1 MVAIGVRVAS
11 VCWLSGVPVAEGQL
25 SDKLGY
31 ALRCWMEL
39 SPQERAF
46 AAEVERCRAAAG
58 VKQDWV
64 ARQVGLSRP
73 KISEICRGRF
83 LPSRQVLE
91 DLVIALAMDRERAVE
106 LWHAAREAREGRRHS
121 ERMLSLPA
129 PTGWSALPVLPA
141 EVLALLRAQ
150 EEAAV
155 YLPYRLHGARTTS
168 LATVYVRQHLGS
180 GMEEPQPEQPRAEP
194 VRDGRVPLS
203 LPEPPAPRLTV
214 RPPSRTLRAA
224 LDGDDHLL
232 VTGGPGQ
239 GKSTMSLRL
248 AAEIAA
254 TWRAPTTDEAAPL
267 AEPVI
272 PVRLTARELA
282 TRLGLPG
289 AQALAASI
297 MAEYGSLMLRF
308 EVGTDVL
315 GGKVGGCRWLLLVD
329 GLDEI
334 ANGAERDQLV
344 KVLGAWASGPDSP
357 YRIVLTTRPVEGA
370 ALAPFQRA
378 AAARYELQPF
388 DEEALARFAENW
400 FAEEGSDTAARFVR
414 QIRHAHL
421 DELVQVPLL
430 ATIAAIIFSQH
441 DDLPLPDNEYELYEA
456 YLSYLRPARPA
467 ARDVYERMRIPLL
480 ELLGWVRFTT
490 DKSLIATAHGWFSQQ
505 VSTQHRSANW
515 QEELVTFLTST
526 GPLELRGDELRF
538 MHHSFAEHLAAT
550 FTARTLPEM
559 FDADAFVHLLHA
571 SRQEIRGRHARVV
584 LVHYTRLRP
593 TEADRLVHWLHEGA
607 ADDHLLAARLLAKH
621 VPANAEVVD
630 DFLATARSWAM
641 TTQYPSWDILDS
653 ITRATHHPGLVPWLV
668 NLQGDEQAPW
678 RSRVAAAIALATRLD
693 AEKAAEFLRTVLH
706 DEDVPIVARLDAA
719 EGLSDYHTSYREIA
733 EQGLRLVLA
742 DPSVPAGRRR
752 TATVVLAGLS
762 PAAHSHAVASLQ
774 ASLAD
779 PWTSM
784 EALVQS
790 ASALTEI
797 GLEFHEQCADVF
809 RAVLATTREW
819 SDVRSAALGLAALG
833 PSYLSEAADVL
844 IAFAR
849 NRRNDYFYRA
859 PAAKE
864 LHDLG
869 PQFRATGAGLVL
881 EMLNEPSTEFYERCS
896 LANTLAGLGSDFHA
910 QAAER
915 LRVLANMRGAQQV
928 SNTSI
933 ADGLV
938 ELGPDYHAE
947 AAAML
952 KRVVDDPLSD
962 RTSTV
967 FAVGRLAKL
976 GPAHREFA
984 ARWLRQHLEAN
995 EHSPDHQVLAAAELT
1010 RLGPEFHQEVT
1021 NFLSATVATAQP
1033 DAPYIGHA
1041 CSTLLNLGTEH
1052 RELCAKTLAAAF
1064 RSPSLDLN
1072 LLNSTTQLA
1081 SLGPVHRQEANEL
1094 LREVIEDPIRSDRIR
1109 LLAALRLARL
1119 DARHEREAFAE
1130 LMAVLCQPGGPDI
1143 DRLPGFSALGN
1154 HQRHELAGTMCE
1166 LLSDPCTGPER
1177 ALTIAKAVAQL
1188 SRKHVPRAVEVLAD
1202 IMADKAAKP
1211 FTRFD
1216 AAEEYVALRPA
1227 RTADAVAATADSLLP
1242 ANLFWTLRAGCLT
1255 LAGFGHD
1262 ATPLVRGVL
1271 AEHDTERS
1279 LRQESALLL
1288 TDLEPSARDETVA
1301 ELRRQVADE
1310 CLDDKSRGELLMD
1323 LVELESVWVDE
1334 AVAFHKALL
1343 DDPTQPTQARCEV
1356 AWPLAVLDRTL
1367 WSHIV
1372 ATVRGL
1378 AFQPFAT
1385 ATDRHAVT
1393 HCLIQLRAMSVAEEQ
1408 TALAMLVRD
1417 PRLDPRLRHATIPY
1431 LEGAARLDAQR
1442 RQLADH
1448 TCEVDDRVPTV
1459 NAVRDSTILAREATT
1474 ALRDVLTAPE
1484 FSPEE
1489 RVAAA
1494 DALASLSVRLMPD
1507 AVNALMTIANSEGSA
1522 RFAALR
1528 ALGWLDGSPRR
1539 TALSVTE
1546 SLVTDESLPARQRRH
1561 AAELLMDLEYAPKPF
1576 LLDYLRAI
1584 AQDPTVAGTC
1594 RVNTLYALRH
1604 VDGPSPL
1611 RELRDDECTTPAVR
1625 AQAAEQLVGFT
1636 SKDQA
1641 AAVQLL
1647 GHIANEPTIKA
1658 ALRVRAAQALT
1669 DLGTTGRHVAI
1680 DTLVRIAADTAL
1692 PTTARAYAA
1701 EHLAET
1707 CPPRRGDA
1715 VRILRELQHVANP
1728 FHRIQV
1734 LRILGILSPEE
1745 ATYKLADMTEDTAL
1759 GPVARLRSAEALA
1772 DLRHDHHET
1781 AAVTARQLMT
1791 DDNVPWHIRRHAAR
1805 DLARW
1810 STLCRQEAR
1819 NFLRAD

>member
-1 MVAIGVRVAS
+1 
-11 VCWLSGVPVAEGQL
+11 
-25 SDKLGY
+25 
-31 ALRCWMEL
+31 MEL

-91 DLVIALAMDRERAVE
+91 DLITALAMDGERAVE
-106 LWHAAREAREGRRHS
+106 LWHAARRAREGRRHS
-121 ERMLSLPA
+121 ERMSSLPA
-129 PTGWSALPVLPA
+129 PTGWSTLPVLLP

-194 VRDGRVPLS
+194 VRDGQVPLS

-224 LDGDDHLL
+224 LDGDGHLL

-248 AAEIAA
+248 AADIAA
-254 TWRAPTTDEAAPL
+254 AWRAPTTDEAAPL

-308 EVGTDVL
+308 EVGADVL
-315 GGKVGGCRWLLLVD
+315 GEKVGGCRWLLLVD

-334 ANGAERDQLV
+334 ANGDERDQLV

-400 FAEEGSDTAARFVR
+400 FAEEGPDTAARFVR

-430 ATIAAIIFSQH
+430 ATIAAIIFSQY

-467 ARDVYERMRIPLL
+467 VRDVYERMRIPLL

-505 VSTQHRSANW
+505 VPTQHRSANW
-515 QEELVTFLTST
+515 QEELVNFLTST
-526 GPLELRGDELRF
+526 GPLELRGYELRF

-550 FTARTLPEM
+550 FTARTLPET

-571 SRQEIRGRHARVV
+571 SRQEIRGRHARAV

-593 TEADRLVHWLHEGA
+593 TEADRLIRWLHDGT
-607 ADDHLLAARLLAKH
+607 ADDHLLTARLLAKH
-621 VPANAEVVD
+621 VPTSGEVVD
-630 DFLATARSWAM
+630 VFLATARSWAM
-641 TTQYPSWDILDS
+641 TTQYPSGDILDS

-668 NLQGDEQAPW
+668 DLQGDEKAPW
-678 RSRVAAAIALATRLD
+678 QSRVAAAIALATRLD
-693 AEKAAEFLRTVLH
+693 TEPAAEFLRTVLH
-706 DEDVPIVARLDAA
+706 DEDIPIAARLDAA
-719 EGLSDYHTSYREIA
+719 EGLSDCRTSYREIA
-733 EQGLRLVLA
+733 EQGLRLVLT
-742 DPSVPAGRRR
+742 DPSVPATRRR
-752 TATVVLAGLS
+752 TATVVLAGLG
-762 PAAHSHAVASLQ
+762 PDAQAHAVASLK
-774 ASLAD
+774 ASLVD
-779 PWTSM
+779 PWASI
-784 EALVQS
+784 EDLVQC
-790 ASALTEI
+790 AAALTEI
-797 GLEFHEQCADVF
+797 GLEFHDQCVDVF

-819 SDVRSAALGLAALG
+819 SDIRSAALGLAALG
-833 PSYLSEAADVL
+833 PNYLSEAADALV
-844 IAFAR
+844 AFAR
-849 NRRNDYFYRA
+849 DRRSDFYFDRA
-859 PAAKE
+859 AAAKE
-864 LHDLG
+864 VHDLG
-869 PQFRATGAGLVL
+869 PQFRATGADLML
-881 EMLNEPSTEFYERCS
+881 EMLNEPSIDFNERCYLVS
-896 LANTLAGLGSDFHA
+896 RLASLGSDFHA

-915 LRVLANMRGAQQV
+915 LRALANVRGAYQV
-928 SNTSI
+928 GNTSV

-938 ELGPDYHAE
+938 DLGPDYHAE

-962 RTSTV
+962 KTSAV
-967 FAVGRLAKL
+967 SAVGRLAKL
-976 GPAHREFA
+976 GPVHREFA
-984 ARWLRQHLEAN
+984 VQWLRQQLETT
-995 EHSPDHQVLAAAELT
+995 EHSPDHRVWAAAELT
-1010 RLGPEFHQEVT
+1010 HLGPEFHQEVT

-1033 DAPYIGHA
+1033 DSSYVGHA
-1041 CSTLLNLGTEH
+1041 CSTLRNLGTEH
-1052 RELCAKTLAAAF
+1052 RELCAKTLTAAL
-1064 RSPSLDLN
+1064 RSPSLN
-1072 LLNSTTQLA
+1072 LNSLNNATQLA
-1081 SLGPVHRQEANEL
+1081 SLGPVHRQDANEL
-1094 LREVIEDPIRSDRIR
+1094 LSAVLKDSTRSDRFR
-1109 LLAALRLARL
+1109 FFAALRLARL
-1119 DARHEREAFAE
+1119 DARHRRESFAG
-1130 LMAVLCQPGGPDI
+1130 LMAVLHQPGGPDI
-1143 DRLPGFSALGN
+1143 DLLPDFSALGN
-1154 HQRHELAGTMCE
+1154 HQRHELADTLCD
-1166 LLSDPCTGPER
+1166 LLSDPSTGPKR
-1177 ALTIAKAVAQL
+1177 ALTIAKKVAQL
-1188 SRKHVPRAVEVLAD
+1188 SRKHVPRAVEVLTD
-1202 IMADKAAKP
+1202 IMADKAARP

-1216 AAEEYVALRPA
+1216 AAEEYAALRPDRIA
-1227 RTADAVAATADSLLP
+1227 HAVAATADSLLP
-1242 ANLFWTLRAGCLT
+1242 ANLFRTLRAGCLT

-1279 LRQESALLL
+1279 LRQKSALLL
-1288 TDLEPSARDETVA
+1288 TDLEPSAQDETIA

-1310 CLDDKSRGELLMD
+1310 CLDDKSRSDLLMD
-1323 LVELESVWVDE
+1323 LVELDSVWVDE

-1343 DDPTQPTQARCEV
+1343 DDPAQPTQARCEA

-1372 ATVRGL
+1372 ATVHRL
-1378 AFQPFAT
+1378 ASQPFAT
-1385 ATDRHAVT
+1385 STDRHAVT
-1393 HCLIQLRAMSVAEEQ
+1393 HCLIRLRTMSVAEEQ
-1408 TALAMLVRD
+1408 TALAVLVRD
-1417 PRLDPRLRHATIPY
+1417 PGLAPKLRHKTIPY

-1448 TCEVDDRVPTV
+1448 TCEVDYRVPTV
-1459 NAVRDSTILAREATT
+1459 NAVRDSTILARETTT

-1484 FSPEE
+1484 FNPEE

-1507 AVNALMTIANSEGSA
+1507 AVNALTTITNSEGSA
-1522 RFAALR
+1522 RFTALH
-1528 ALGWLDGSPRR
+1528 ALGWLDGTPRR

-1546 SLVTDESLPARQRRH
+1546 SLVTDESLPARQRRC

-1594 RVNTLYALRH
+1594 RVNAMYALRH
-1604 VDGPSPL
+1604 VDGPDPL
-1611 RELRDDECTTPAVR
+1611 RKLRDDERTTPAVR
-1625 AQAAEQLVGFT
+1625 TEAAEQLVCFT
-1636 SKDQA
+1636 SEDR
-1641 AAVQLL
+1641 AVAVHLL
-1647 GHIANEPTIKA
+1647 GHVANELTIKA
-1658 ALRVRAAQALT
+1658 ALRVRAARALT
-1669 DLGTTGRHVAI
+1669 DLGAKGRHVAT
-1680 DTLVRIAADTAL
+1680 DTLTRIATDTTL
-1692 PTTARAYAA
+1692 PTIARARAA
-1701 EHLAET
+1701 GHLAET
-1707 CPPRRGDA
+1707 CPPRSGDM
-1715 VRILRELQHVANP
+1715 VRVLRELHQVANP
-1728 FHRIQV
+1728 LHRVQV
-1734 LRILGILSPEE
+1734 LRILGTMSPEE
-1745 ATYKLADMTEDTAL
+1745 ATYELTTMTEDIAL

-1772 DLRHDHHET
+1772 DLRRDHHET

-1791 DDNVPWHIRRHAAR
+1791 DDKVPWHIRRQAAR